1 MPDRNHELRFVRCT
15 NCDRE
20 QALPGSWRLVPEENA
35 VFLERTGWRCVT
47 VQNPGDDLPVGEWYC
62 PFWPGELCKHRE
74 KSRPGPVFRNWLKK
88 KLWKIRALASATS
101 PGFPKFQQPSTDFLR
116 FGFVVLSCSVKVKSN
131 SESPAAAGKAKAKPD
146 EILTFFCWK
155 VFQHPRPKN
164 SAIRARA
171 RSLFS
176 SLISSFSG
184 HAASAGSL
192 HLVRDR
198 TETARARRAWGTGL
212 SVRAWT
218 ERGMKGRD
226 GIPGAPNRV
235 IPHF

>member
-1 MPDRNHELRFVRCT
+1 MPDRTHEHCPD
-15 NCDRE
+15 C
-20 QALPGSWRLVPEENA
+20 PEPIFSK
-35 VFLERTGWRCVT
+35 V
-47 VQNPGDDLPVGEWYC
+47 
-62 PFWPGELCKHRE
+62 
-74 KSRPGPVFRNWLKK
+74 LKK
-88 KLWKIRALASATS
+88 KLWKIRALGSATS

-131 SESPAAAGKAKAKPD
+131 SERPAAAGKAKAKPD
-146 EILTFFCWK
+146 EILTFSCWK
-155 VFQHPRPKN
+155 FFQHPRTKK

-171 RSLFS
+171 RSLLFVFLR
-176 SLISSFSG
+176 LIFSFSG

-198 TETARARRAWGTGL
+198 TETARARRASGAGL

-235 IPHF
+235 IPQFFPQKPRFPYATF